1 MVVVEEFL
9 SPRDVCRMLNVS
21 YITLWRWIKEGRI
34 KVVRSPSGRYLIPRS
49 EIERLKG
56 EEKQIEENRAVIY
69 ARVSSGKQKEQGD
82 LDRQV
87 ELLKKYA
94 DEKGYIV
101 VDVITDV
108 GSGLKEE
115 RRGLKKLLKMVVD
128 GKVDVVLITYRDR
141 LTRFGFKY
149 LHFFFEKHGVRIEE
163 VLHEEKEPLEE
174 LIEDFLSI
182 IVSFA
187 GKIYGRRSHKVK
199 KLVEY
204 NKRFLQET
212 LPVDIG
218 ELPEKKQ

>member
-1 MVVVEEFL
+1 MEEFL
-9 SPRDVCRMLNVS
+9 SPRDVCRILGVS
-21 YITLWRWIKEGRI
+21 YIKLWRWIQEGRI
-34 KVVRSPSGRYLIPRS
+34 KVVRSPSGRYLIPRN

-56 EEKQIEENRAVIY
+56 EEEKIGRVRAVIY
-69 ARVSSGKQKEQGD
+69 ARVSSSKQKEQGD

-94 DEKGYIV
+94 NEQGYII
-101 VDVITDV
+101 VDTITDV

-128 GKVDVVLITYRDR
+128 RRVDVVLITYRDR
-141 LTRFGFKY
+141 LTRFGYKY
-149 LHFFFEKHGVRIEE
+149 LQFFFEKHGARIEE
-163 VLHEEKEPLEE
+163 VLHDEKEPLEE

-187 GKIYGRRSHKVK
+187 GKIYGKRSHKVK
-199 KLVEY
+199 KLVEH

-212 LPVDIG
+212 LPISI
-218 ELPEKKQ
+218 EKLLEKKQ